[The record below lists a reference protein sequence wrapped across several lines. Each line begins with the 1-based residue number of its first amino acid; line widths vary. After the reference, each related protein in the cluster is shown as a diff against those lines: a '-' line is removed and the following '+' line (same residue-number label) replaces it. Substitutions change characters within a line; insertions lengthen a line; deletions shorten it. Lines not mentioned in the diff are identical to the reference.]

1 MDVLF
6 IRREDGQLERQV
18 YQKKTHTNR
27 YMQYNSHHPVE
38 IKSGIIQGLVY
49 RAMNVCS
56 DRSGRN
62 KEIKRIKD
70 VMQSNGY
77 PRKFTEKAIRRQM
90 KRRTIPKEKE
100 IDDKK
105 LQTARIPSSTVS
117 ARKFGVWHE
126 AGVRCAFFMRHART
140 RLPKQRRST
149 SRLCHKLRILN

>member
-1 MDVLF
+1 MNVLF
-6 IRREDGQLERQV
+6 TRREDGQLERQV

-62 KEIKRIKD
+62 KEIKLIKD
-70 VMQSNGY
+70 VMQRNGY

-90 KRRTIPKEKE
+90 KRGTIPKQKE

-105 LQTARIPSSTVS
+105 LQTARIPFIDDVRQKVRRL
-117 ARKFGVWHE
+117 ARE
-126 AGVRCAFFMRHART
+126 AGVTAKC
-140 RLPKQRRST
+140 LVNK
-149 SRLCHKLRILN
+149 KLVDW